1 MNIVAITGKVATEI
15 KRRNAGQSVVTS
27 INLAVKDDFKRD
39 TTHFIKVEAWGKT
52 AELLEQY
59 CQKGSKI
66 GIQGSLKVDKFQ
78 DKEGNNRE
86 ITKVNASRVEFL
98 DSKGSNNGVQG
109 QSNQNGTN
117 TPGGQTRGTQPSQN
131 APEENP
137 FANQDGSVDIQESE
151 LPFTEVIR

>member
-1 MNIVAITGKVATEI
+1 K
-15 KRRNAGQSVVTS
+15 
-27 INLAVKDDFKRD
+27 D

-78 DKEGNNRE
+78 EKEGNNRE

-98 DSKGSNNGVQG
+98 DSKGSNNGSQR

-117 TPGGQTRGTQPSQN
+117 THGGQKQRPQPPQN
-131 APEENP
+131 APEDNP
-137 FANQDGSVDIQESE
+137 FANQDGAVDVSDQD
-151 LPFTEVIR
+151 LPF

>member
-1 MNIVAITGKVATEI
+1 MNLVAITGNIATDIEL
-15 KRRNAGQSVVTS
+15 RNAGQSVVTS
-27 INLAVKDDFKRD
+27 INLAVKDDFKKD

-59 CQKGSKI
+59 CKKGSKI

-98 DSKGSNNGVQG
+98 DSKSDKPSG
-109 QSNQNGTN
+109 GTN
-117 TPGGQTRGTQPSQN
+117 TQGNQNQHSQPTQK
-131 APEENP
+131 AVEDNP
-137 FANQDGSVDIQESE
+137 FADADGPVDISSE
-151 LPFTEVIR
+151 DLPF

>member
-1 MNIVAITGKVATEI
+1 MNIVAITGNIATDIEL
-15 KRRNAGQSVVTS
+15 RNAGQSVVTS
-27 INLAVKDDFKRD
+27 INLAVKDDFKKD

-59 CQKGSKI
+59 CAKGSKI
-66 GIQGSLKVDKFQ
+66 GITGSLKVDKFQ

-98 DSKGSNNGVQG
+98 DSKGSNNGAQG

-117 TPGGQTRGTQPSQN
+117 TPGGQTRGTQPPQN
-131 APEENP
+131 APEDNP
-137 FANQDGSVDIQESE
+137 FTNQDGAVDIQESE
-151 LPFTEVIR
+151 LPF

>member
-1 MNIVAITGKVATEI
+1 MNLVAITGNIATDIEL
-15 KRRNAGQSVVTS
+15 RNAGQSVVTS
-27 INLAVKDDFKRD
+27 INLAVKDDFKKD

-59 CQKGSKI
+59 CAKGSKI
-66 GIQGSLKVDKFQ
+66 GITGSLKVDKFQ

-98 DSKGSNNGVQG
+98 DSKGSNNGAQG
-109 QSNQNGTN
+109 QNNNSYTN
-117 TPGGQTRGTQPSQN
+117 AYGGQNQRPQPPKN

-137 FANQDGSVDIQESE
+137 FANQDGPVEVTDEM
-151 LPFTEVIR
+151 LPF

>member
-1 MNIVAITGKVATEI
+1 MNLVIVTGNIATDIEL
-15 KRRNAGQSVVTS
+15 RNAGQSVVTS

-59 CQKGSKI
+59 CRKGSKI
-66 GIQGSLKVDKFQ
+66 GVQGSLKVDKFQ

-98 DSKGSNNGVQG
+98 DSKGDKPSGGTNAQA
-109 QSNQNGTN
+109 NQNQR
-117 TPGGQTRGTQPSQN
+117 PQPPQK
-131 APEENP
+131 AVEDNP
-137 FANQDGSVDIQESE
+137 FANADAGVDIQDDD
-151 LPFTEVIR
+151 LPFD